1 MANRGKKF
9 EDAIWHAMG
18 TVEVADQLKGVDFL
32 KRQPFVAPDK
42 ITTFGW
48 SYGGYMTLKL
58 LEKTRGVF
66 PAGVAVA
73 PVTDWKLYVTH
84 SPERSMGDPPKVPDA
99 HTTERAPAEP
109 EKIVHPARMIHG
121 LPAG

>member
-1 MANRGKKF
+1 
-9 EDAIWHAMG
+9 MG

-66 PAGVAVA
+66 AAGVAVA
-73 PVTDWKLYVTH
+73 PVTDWKLYDTH
-84 SPERSMGDPPKVPDA
+84 YTERYMGDPRKVPDA
-99 HTTERAPAEP
+99 YTASGAQIGRASCRER
-109 EKIVHPARMIHG
+109 VCQYV
-121 LPAG
+121 